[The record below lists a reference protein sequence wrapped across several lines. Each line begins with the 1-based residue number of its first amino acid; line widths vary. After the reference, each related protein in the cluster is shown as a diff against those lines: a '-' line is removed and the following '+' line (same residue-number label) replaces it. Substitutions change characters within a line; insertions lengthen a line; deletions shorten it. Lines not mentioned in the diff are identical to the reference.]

1 MPKKLFWIFLMI
13 ILLLAA
19 AGIVHTAIVY
29 VSILNSAGTGF
40 PVEAAFL
47 FLIPYAIAIALVGL
61 IWLIVYAFLR
71 KNAKRQ
77 WNK

>member
-1 MPKKLFWIFLMI
+1 MPKKLFWIFLII

-29 VSILNSAGTGF
+29 VSILNSVGTSF
-40 PVEAAFL
+40 PLETAFL

-61 IWLIVYAFLR
+61 IWLIVYAILR
-71 KNAKRQ
+71 KNTKRQ